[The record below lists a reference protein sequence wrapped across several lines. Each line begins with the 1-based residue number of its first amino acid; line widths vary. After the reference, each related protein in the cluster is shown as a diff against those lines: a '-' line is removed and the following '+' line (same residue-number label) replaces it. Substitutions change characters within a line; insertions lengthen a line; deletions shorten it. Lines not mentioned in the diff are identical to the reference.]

1 MEGFSALNERI
12 KRLNLWD
19 LKLLQISA
27 IFVGII
33 ILKLIKPL
41 LNIYDINI
49 AWFILFAVILGIWPC
64 YVVFRRT

>member
-1 MEGFSALNERI
+1 VEGFSALNERI

-49 AWFILFAVILGIWPC
+49 AWFIFLAVILGIWPC
-64 YVVFRRT
+64 YVVFRRK